1 MTILNDPNLE
11 RLLDRLHERS
21 DAQSSAIRE
30 HHAERHRAVGRAPED
45 QAALTKTFLADKIY
59 ALDRDKAAFCYQLCR
74 AIDARR
80 VVEIGTSYGVSTLYL
95 AAAVRDNVRAGG
107 GNGTVIGTE
116 YEPEKVRAA
125 RMHFSQAGLSSF
137 IDLREGDLR
146 ETLRQIEGPVDFML
160 VDIWIPMARPALELV
175 APHLRPRA
183 VVVCDNTGREDERA
197 AYTDYFAFI
206 NDPTQGFRTMT
217 LPFSGGFEMS
227 VRLD

>member
-1 MTILNDPNLE
+1 MSILGDPILE
-11 RLLDRLHERS
+11 GLLDRLHEAS
-21 DAQSSAIRE
+21 DAQTSAIRE
-30 HHAERHRAVGRAPED
+30 YRAKRDMAVDRTPED
-45 QAALTKTFLADKIY
+45 QATLTKTFLADKLY
-59 ALDRDKAAFCYQLCR
+59 ALDRDKAEFCYQVCR
-74 AIDARR
+74 TIDARR
-80 VVEIGTSYGVSTLYL
+80 IVEIGTSYGVSTLYL
-95 AAAVRDNVRAGG
+95 AAAVRDNIRAGG
-107 GNGTVIGTE
+107 GSGVVIGTE
-116 YEPEKVRAA
+116 YEPEKARAA
-125 RMHFSQAGLSSF
+125 RAHFSEAGLSTF

-146 ETLRQIEGPVDFML
+146 ETLRQIEGPVDFVL

-183 VVVCDNTGREDERA
+183 VVTCDNTGREDERA